1 MGRRVGRVNQGGSVM
16 PAGRPTEISDVKIQK
31 LEQAFSIDATIKEAC
46 FYADISP
53 QTYYNW
59 IETRPELLERFNAL
73 REKPVLQARQ
83 TISDNLKSD
92 PKVAQWYLERKR
104 KNEFSSKTELEV
116 NGALDLTRE
125 KIGAFLDDT
134 DDPEDSET
142 SEQEDTQ

>member
-1 MGRRVGRVNQGGSVM
+1 M

-31 LEQAFSIDATIKEAC
+31 LEQAFAIDATIKEAC

-59 IETRPELLERFNAL
+59 IETRPELLERLNAL

-83 TISDNLKSD
+83 TIADNLKND

-104 KNEFSSKTELEV
+104 KDEFSSKQEVQVSGELQSI
-116 NGALDLTRE
+116 RE
-125 KIGAFLDDT
+125 KIGDFLDET
-134 DDPEDSET
+134 DNPADSET
-142 SEQEDTQ
+142 TEREYN

>member
-1 MGRRVGRVNQGGSVM
+1 M

-83 TISDNLKSD
+83 TISDNLKND

-104 KNEFSSKTELEV
+104 KEEFSSKHEV
-116 NGALDLTRE
+116 EVSGEYKSTKE
-125 KIGAFLDDT
+125 KIGAFLDDLG
-134 DDPEDSET
+134 DGEDSEST
-142 SEQEDTQ
+142 LGSGSD